1 LLRASRDGRAI
12 FRSQGTRQ
20 DDAGRRL
27 TVANNPKPGRKREPE
42 TRTGEREAW
51 RHVRKAHATGKGE
64 HQIAEYV
71 AELWIGEC
79 ARILAFE
86 SEGLPR
92 LAALRDECRVGRN
105 EDRTFEEVIRT
116 WTVAVLSGA
125 EGG

>member
-1 LLRASRDGRAI
+1 
-12 FRSQGTRQ
+12 
-20 DDAGRRL
+20 
-27 TVANNPKPGRKREPE
+27 VANDPKPGRKRESEE
-42 TRTGEREAW
+42 TRTGEREAS

-71 AELWIGEC
+71 ARLGIGVC

-86 SEGLPR
+86 PEGLPR
-92 LAALRDECRVGRN
+92 LAALRDECRVGRD
-105 EDRTFEEVIRT
+105 EKRTFEEVIRT